1 MRIHVRVSCRGSGT
15 RILEFAELAL
25 RLEQLQIQGRTAFP
39 TTETYAMWNVHTIL
53 FFYFAENSHF
63 PRDGK
68 LCNVMVQS
76 VFFYLDIANTSSS

>member
-1 MRIHVRVSCRGSGT
+1 MVCASTCVD
-15 RILEFAELAL
+15 A
-25 RLEQLQIQGRTAFP
+25 
-39 TTETYAMWNVHTIL
+39 HTIL